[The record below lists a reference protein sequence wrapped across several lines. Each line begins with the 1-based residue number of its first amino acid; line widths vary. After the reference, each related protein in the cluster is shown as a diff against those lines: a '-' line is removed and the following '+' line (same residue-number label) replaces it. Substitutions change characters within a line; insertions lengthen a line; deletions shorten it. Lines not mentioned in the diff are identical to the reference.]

1 MTSGTPWEPWELRVE
16 HLIACNCDW
25 GCPCIYESR
34 PTPGYG
40 EGVVAWRVRE
50 GSINAVDLSGVTW
63 ATVIKWPGAI
73 HEGQGRAVV
82 FIDEELSPLQLPLVE
97 ALASGRAGGP
107 LAVFMG
113 TCDAGIQTRTGKVAW
128 NFDGKNSSF
137 SVEGA
142 VNLELEAIRNPVS
155 GDEHFVSIDLLTGL
169 MNQREDVYSSAQL
182 KASADGITFEYS
194 GRHAATS
201 VARWTGP

>member
-1 MTSGTPWEPWELRVE
+1 MAAATPWQPWELTLE
-16 HLIACNCDW
+16 HMIACNCDW

-34 PTPGYG
+34 PTPGYC

-50 GSINAVDLSGVTW
+50 GSIDAVDLSGAIW

-73 HEGQGRAVV
+73 HEGNGRAVV
-82 FIDEELSPLQLPLVE
+82 FVDENLTAQQLPIVE

-113 TCDAGIQTRTGKVAW
+113 TCDAGIDVRTGRMGW
-128 NFDGKNSSF
+128 YFNGKDSSL

-142 VNLELEAIRNPVS
+142 VSLELEAVRNPVS
-155 GDEHFVSIDLLTGL
+155 GDEHFVSVDLATGL
-169 MNQREDVYSSAQL
+169 MNQREDFFSSQQL
-182 KASADGITFEYS
+182 NASADGIAFEYS

-201 VARWTGP
+201 LARWSGP